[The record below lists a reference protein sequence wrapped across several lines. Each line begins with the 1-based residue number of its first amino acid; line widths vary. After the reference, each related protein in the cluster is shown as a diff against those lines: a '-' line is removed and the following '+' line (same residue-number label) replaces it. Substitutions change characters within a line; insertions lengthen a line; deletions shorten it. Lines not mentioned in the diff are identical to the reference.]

1 MSNKYPYYLVH
12 SYSQNKFEEKFC
24 FRSIRC
30 EFSEENGKIYIL
42 FNSRWYLV
50 RGILPKITV
59 NDEGRK
65 LEFSVSLIDY

>member
-12 SYSQNKFEEKFC
+12 SYSQNKFGEKFC
-24 FRSIRC
+24 FHSIRC
-30 EFSEENGKIYIL
+30 EFSEENGKTYIL